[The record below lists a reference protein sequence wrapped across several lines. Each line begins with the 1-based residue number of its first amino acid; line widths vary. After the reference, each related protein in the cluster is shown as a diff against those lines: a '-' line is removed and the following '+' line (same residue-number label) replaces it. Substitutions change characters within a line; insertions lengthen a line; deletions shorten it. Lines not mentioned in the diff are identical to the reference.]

1 MDSKKKNLTVCIL
14 FGLLL
19 AVAFLACL
27 FLPKEATS
35 DSERRK
41 LAAMPAF
48 TLDTVLSGRFM
59 SGFETY
65 TQDHFPF
72 RDQFR
77 TLKALSATGLFHR
90 QDNNGIYVSDGFAAA
105 VEYPLN
111 ESSLDRAAG
120 RFQYL
125 YDKYLNGSNRVFL
138 SVIPDKNCFLA
149 RESGHLSMDYAQLES
164 LMAQKVGFADYISI
178 SDLLERDDYYN
189 DAIRDCTVYDYQNN
203 RTGTV
208 YDMERAMGKD
218 PYEMFL
224 SGSLSLITME
234 NPYAQSGRE
243 LVLFR
248 DSFGSSIAPLLLSGY
263 SRITLV
269 DIRYIQPDYLGQFID
284 FENCDVLFLYSSLVL
299 NNSDTLK

>member
-1 MDSKKKNLTVCIL
+1 MTGYLVDGSFNPFLYFRFDRRIPWIAKKKNLTVCIL

-65 TQDHFPF
+65 TQDHFLPGPVPYTESPVRHRPVPPAGQQWDLCF
-72 RDQFR
+72 RR
-77 TLKALSATGLFHR
+77 
-90 QDNNGIYVSDGFAAA
+90 FAAA

-164 LMAQKVGFADYISI
+164 LMAQKVALPTISPSQTCWSGTTI
-178 SDLLERDDYYN
+178 
-189 DAIRDCTVYDYQNN
+189 
-203 RTGTV
+203 TGPTPIGG
-208 YDMERAMGKD
+208 R
-218 PYEMFL
+218 
-224 SGSLSLITME
+224 SGSPMWR
-234 NPYAQSGRE
+234 SGWPRPW
-243 LVLFR
+243 
-248 DSFGSSIAPLLLSGY
+248 GSP
-263 SRITLV
+263 
-269 DIRYIQPDYLGQFID
+269 
-284 FENCDVLFLYSSLVL
+284 
-299 NNSDTLK
+299 

>member
-77 TLKALSATGLFHR
+77 TLKALSGHR
-90 QDNNGIYVSDGFAAA
+90 PVPPAGQQWDLCFRRLRRRGGIPPERVLPGPGGR
-105 VEYPLN
+105 PLP
-111 ESSLDRAAG
+111 
-120 RFQYL
+120 
-125 YDKYLNGSNRVFL
+125 V
-138 SVIPDKNCFLA
+138 
-149 RESGHLSMDYAQLES
+149 
-164 LMAQKVGFADYISI
+164 
-178 SDLLERDDYYN
+178 
-189 DAIRDCTVYDYQNN
+189 
-203 RTGTV
+203 
-208 YDMERAMGKD
+208 
-218 PYEMFL
+218 
-224 SGSLSLITME
+224 
-234 NPYAQSGRE
+234 
-243 LVLFR
+243 
-248 DSFGSSIAPLLLSGY
+248 PL
-263 SRITLV
+263 
-269 DIRYIQPDYLGQFID
+269 
-284 FENCDVLFLYSSLVL
+284 
-299 NNSDTLK
+299 

>member
-149 RESGHLSMDYAQLES
+149 REQPDVSATTFIAAAKIFQMEGMLKS
-164 LMAQKVGFADYISI
+164 LQDIK
-178 SDLLERDDYYN
+178 
-189 DAIRDCTVYDYQNN
+189 
-203 RTGTV
+203 
-208 YDMERAMGKD
+208 
-218 PYEMFL
+218 P
-224 SGSLSLITME
+224 
-234 NPYAQSGRE
+234 AQSPITGGNKRSME
-243 LVLFR
+243 LG
-248 DSFGSSIAPLLLSGY
+248 D
-263 SRITLV
+263 
-269 DIRYIQPDYLGQFID
+269 
-284 FENCDVLFLYSSLVL
+284 
-299 NNSDTLK
+299 

>member
-77 TLKALSATGLFHR
+77 TLKALSATAC
-90 QDNNGIYVSDGFAAA
+90 ST
-105 VEYPLN
+105 
-111 ESSLDRAAG
+111 G
-120 RFQYL
+120 RTTM
-125 YDKYLNGSNRVFL
+125 GS
-138 SVIPDKNCFLA
+138 
-149 RESGHLSMDYAQLES
+149 
-164 LMAQKVGFADYISI
+164 
-178 SDLLERDDYYN
+178 
-189 DAIRDCTVYDYQNN
+189 
-203 RTGTV
+203 
-208 YDMERAMGKD
+208 
-218 PYEMFL
+218 MFPTA
-224 SGSLSLITME
+224 SPPRWNT
-234 NPYAQSGRE
+234 P
-243 LVLFR
+243 
-248 DSFGSSIAPLLLSGY
+248 
-263 SRITLV
+263 
-269 DIRYIQPDYLGQFID
+269 
-284 FENCDVLFLYSSLVL
+284 
-299 NNSDTLK
+299 

>member
-77 TLKALSATGLFHR
+77 TLKALSATGLCCG
-90 QDNNGIYVSDGFAAA
+90 QA
-105 VEYPLN
+105 
-111 ESSLDRAAG
+111 
-120 RFQYL
+120 
-125 YDKYLNGSNRVFL
+125 FL
-138 SVIPDKNCFLA
+138 
-149 RESGHLSMDYAQLES
+149 
-164 LMAQKVGFADYISI
+164 
-178 SDLLERDDYYN
+178 
-189 DAIRDCTVYDYQNN
+189 
-203 RTGTV
+203 
-208 YDMERAMGKD
+208 
-218 PYEMFL
+218 
-224 SGSLSLITME
+224 
-234 NPYAQSGRE
+234 
-243 LVLFR
+243 
-248 DSFGSSIAPLLLSGY
+248 
-263 SRITLV
+263 
-269 DIRYIQPDYLGQFID
+269 
-284 FENCDVLFLYSSLVL
+284 
-299 NNSDTLK
+299 

>member
-77 TLKALSATGLFHR
+77 TLKAPVSYTHLFEVQEKGQADRHGEPADQFGPFLAPVPLLQEAEAIAG
-90 QDNNGIYVSDGFAAA
+90 QDGGQHKKDVFRLAPGIEDQAGQQEHCIS
-105 VEYPLN
+105 E
-111 ESSLDRAAG
+111 AG
-120 RFQYL
+120 RSEKVYGQ
-125 YDKYLNGSNRVFL
+125 NQ
-138 SVIPDKNCFLA
+138 
-149 RESGHLSMDYAQLES
+149 RE
-164 LMAQKVGFADYISI
+164 KV
-178 SDLLERDDYYN
+178 
-189 DAIRDCTVYDYQNN
+189 V
-203 RTGTV
+203 
-208 YDMERAMGKD
+208 
-218 PYEMFL
+218 
-224 SGSLSLITME
+224 
-234 NPYAQSGRE
+234 
-243 LVLFR
+243 
-248 DSFGSSIAPLLLSGY
+248 
-263 SRITLV
+263 
-269 DIRYIQPDYLGQFID
+269 
-284 FENCDVLFLYSSLVL
+284 
-299 NNSDTLK
+299 

>member
-125 YDKYLNGSNRVFL
+125 YDKYLNGSNRV
-138 SVIPDKNCFLA
+138 K
-149 RESGHLSMDYAQLES
+149 
-164 LMAQKVGFADYISI
+164 
-178 SDLLERDDYYN
+178 
-189 DAIRDCTVYDYQNN
+189 
-203 RTGTV
+203 
-208 YDMERAMGKD
+208 
-218 PYEMFL
+218 
-224 SGSLSLITME
+224 
-234 NPYAQSGRE
+234 
-243 LVLFR
+243 
-248 DSFGSSIAPLLLSGY
+248 
-263 SRITLV
+263 
-269 DIRYIQPDYLGQFID
+269 
-284 FENCDVLFLYSSLVL
+284 
-299 NNSDTLK
+299 

>member
-111 ESSLDRAAG
+111 EASLDRAAG

-149 RESGHLSMDYAQLES
+149 RESGHLS
-164 LMAQKVGFADYISI
+164 I
-178 SDLLERDDYYN
+178 
-189 DAIRDCTVYDYQNN
+189 C
-203 RTGTV
+203 
-208 YDMERAMGKD
+208 
-218 PYEMFL
+218 
-224 SGSLSLITME
+224 
-234 NPYAQSGRE
+234 
-243 LVLFR
+243 
-248 DSFGSSIAPLLLSGY
+248 LLLHISEPTRPY
-263 SRITLV
+263 
-269 DIRYIQPDYLGQFID
+269 
-284 FENCDVLFLYSSLVL
+284 
-299 NNSDTLK
+299 

>member
-164 LMAQKVGFADYISI
+164 LSSWAQ
-178 SDLLERDDYYN
+178 
-189 DAIRDCTVYDYQNN
+189 
-203 RTGTV
+203 
-208 YDMERAMGKD
+208 
-218 PYEMFL
+218 
-224 SGSLSLITME
+224 
-234 NPYAQSGRE
+234 GR
-243 LVLFR
+243 
-248 DSFGSSIAPLLLSGY
+248 G
-263 SRITLV
+263 
-269 DIRYIQPDYLGQFID
+269 
-284 FENCDVLFLYSSLVL
+284 
-299 NNSDTLK
+299 

>member
-77 TLKALSATGLFHR
+77 RLRRRG
-90 QDNNGIYVSDGFAAA
+90 GIPPERVLPGPGGR
-105 VEYPLN
+105 PLP
-111 ESSLDRAAG
+111 
-120 RFQYL
+120 
-125 YDKYLNGSNRVFL
+125 V
-138 SVIPDKNCFLA
+138 
-149 RESGHLSMDYAQLES
+149 
-164 LMAQKVGFADYISI
+164 
-178 SDLLERDDYYN
+178 
-189 DAIRDCTVYDYQNN
+189 
-203 RTGTV
+203 
-208 YDMERAMGKD
+208 
-218 PYEMFL
+218 
-224 SGSLSLITME
+224 
-234 NPYAQSGRE
+234 
-243 LVLFR
+243 
-248 DSFGSSIAPLLLSGY
+248 PL
-263 SRITLV
+263 
-269 DIRYIQPDYLGQFID
+269 
-284 FENCDVLFLYSSLVL
+284 
-299 NNSDTLK
+299 

>member
-164 LMAQKVGFADYISI
+164 LMAQKVGFADYISGADHRCGGAAGPGHGGHLD
-178 SDLLERDDYYN
+178 SKLRRVCVGAGLLR
-189 DAIRDCTVYDYQNN
+189 RLL
-203 RTGTV
+203 RTIGPPLGPRV
-208 YDMERAMGKD
+208 H
-218 PYEMFL
+218 PL
-224 SGSLSLITME
+224 SHQRCHPGLH
-234 NPYAQSGRE
+234 G
-243 LVLFR
+243 V
-248 DSFGSSIAPLLLSGY
+248 
-263 SRITLV
+263 
-269 DIRYIQPDYLGQFID
+269 
-284 FENCDVLFLYSSLVL
+284 
-299 NNSDTLK
+299 

>member
-178 SDLLERDDYYN
+178 LRPVGAGRLLQDRHPLAAGADHRCGGAAGPSHGGHLDSKLRRVRVG
-189 DAIRDCTVYDYQNN
+189 AGLLRRLL
-203 RTGTV
+203 RTIGPPLGPRV
-208 YDMERAMGKD
+208 H
-218 PYEMFL
+218 PL
-224 SGSLSLITME
+224 SHQRCHPGLH
-234 NPYAQSGRE
+234 G
-243 LVLFR
+243 V
-248 DSFGSSIAPLLLSGY
+248 
-263 SRITLV
+263 
-269 DIRYIQPDYLGQFID
+269 
-284 FENCDVLFLYSSLVL
+284 
-299 NNSDTLK
+299 